1 MGWIISTCILG
12 ILVALLLFVVYV
24 YDRTVGMNLSEI
36 NRLKEENKELKEDID
51 KGNKYLE
58 DRKII
63 IRERNRMIGERDRI
77 IDRLKA
83 KLERKNKIIDRL
95 TNMNAPQPVMEP
107 QIIQN
112 IA

>member
-24 YDRTVGMNLSEI
+24 YDRTREMDLSEI
-36 NRLKEENKELKEDID
+36 NRLKEENEELKEDIE

-63 IRERNRMIGERDRI
+63 IREKIRI
-77 IDRLKA
+77 IDRLKSA
-83 KLERKNKIIDRL
+83 LERKNEIIDRL
-95 TNMNAPQPVMEP
+95 TNMDAPQPVMGP

>member
-24 YDRTVGMNLSEI
+24 YDRTGEMDLSEI

-63 IRERNRMIGERDRI
+63 IREKIRI

-83 KLERKNKIIDRL
+83 KLERKNEIIDRL
-95 TNMNAPQPVMEP
+95 TNSNMNAPQPVMEP
-107 QIIQN
+107 QIIQIIQN

>member
-12 ILVALLLFVVYV
+12 ILVALLLLVVYV
-24 YDRTVGMNLSEI
+24 YDRTAGMDLSEI

-51 KGNKYLE
+51 KGNQYLE

-63 IRERNRMIGERDRI
+63 IREKIII

-83 KLERKNKIIDRL
+83 KLERTNEIIDRL
-95 TNMNAPQPVMEP
+95 TNMDAPQPIMD
-107 QIIQN
+107 
-112 IA
+112 

>member
-24 YDRTVGMNLSEI
+24 YDRTAGMDLSEI

-51 KGNKYLE
+51 KGNQYLE

-63 IRERNRMIGERDRI
+63 IREKIII

-83 KLERKNKIIDRL
+83 KLERTNEIIDRL
-95 TNMNAPQPVMEP
+95 TNSNMNAPQPVMGP

>member
-12 ILVALLLFVVYV
+12 ILVALLLLVVYV
-24 YDRTVGMNLSEI
+24 YDRTAGMDLSEI

-51 KGNKYLE
+51 KGNQYLE

-63 IRERNRMIGERDRI
+63 IREKIII

-83 KLERKNKIIDRL
+83 KLERTNEIIDRL
-95 TNMNAPQPVMEP
+95 TNSNMNAPQPVMGP